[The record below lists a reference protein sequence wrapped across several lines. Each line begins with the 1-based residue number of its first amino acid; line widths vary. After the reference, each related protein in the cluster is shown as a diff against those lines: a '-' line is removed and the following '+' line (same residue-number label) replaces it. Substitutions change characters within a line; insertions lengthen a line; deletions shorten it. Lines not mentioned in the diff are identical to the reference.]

1 MQVAP
6 TSNKTNGE
14 SHINNVFARLN
25 QHGKGRS
32 ALGSFAESA

>member
-1 MQVAP
+1 MQVGP
-6 TSNKTNGE
+6 TSNKANGE
-14 SHINNVFARLN
+14 PHINNVFARLN